1 MSNLMIWAAG
11 RHFVLHQKNWG
22 MAFAGGWQRWRL
34 RWARHR
40 QRTVLRDLVD
50 DPHLLEDIGVTRED
64 ALKEAE
70 RRVWDITDVH
80 ILSL

>member
-1 MSNLMIWAAG
+1 MPNFMTWAAG
-11 RHFVLHQKNWG
+11 RDFVLHQKNWSSPVVQ
-22 MAFAGGWQRWRL
+22 GWRRWRL

-40 QRTVLRDLVD
+40 QRTVLRHLAD

-70 RRVWDITDVH
+70 RQVWDITDVYIH
-80 ILSL
+80 SV